1 MRLKFKEGEDWQNVK
16 IISRAGKAT
25 TSTKFWYNIENCDNG
40 NKKSVDFSKI
50 QAWEPIAEEIFLSG
64 DCNEISVAKKKELD
78 NLLEHNVYNEV
89 EFSGQ
94 PLINVRWVLTEKLN
108 GTEKIIKARLVAKG
122 YEELS
127 LNLRRDSPTC
137 LKEKLRLVLTLA
149 ANAKWKIHKLDVKS
163 AFLQGKH
170 IDRDIFLKP
179 PCEAE
184 TNKIWKLNKTIY
196 GLCDASRSW
205 YLRVKEVLEEA
216 GMLMC
221 KYDQSMFS
229 WFENDTLQG
238 LICLHVDDFFYCGS
252 PAFDKVIHLVKR
264 TFKIG
269 SQDAMFF
276 NYLGLQIEQRNDGIY
291 LHQHQYVQELETI
304 DIDKSSYSS
313 GEHLRKDDFTKLRS
327 LVGQLA
333 WVASQSRPDI
343 AFDVCQL
350 SVGLKNASCK
360 SVNRANKCV
369 KKLKNNPY
377 MLKYPIFG
385 DVKQAKVVVFAD
397 ASFANLEGCASQGGY
412 LVFLA
417 GENGHMSVL
426 SWSSKKLDRVVN
438 STSGAET
445 MSLLKGFE
453 AGYLLKTTL
462 NNLYGNSMSL
472 NVDVYT
478 DCKNLK
484 EIVNT
489 SKNIDNKRLKID
501 ICTLRD
507 HMLKKELSDM
517 KWISTSAQLADSLTK
532 DGVNTEKLI
541 NVLQNGIW
549 TL

>member
-1 MRLKFKEGEDWQNVK
+1 M
-16 IISRAGKAT
+16 
-25 TSTKFWYNIENCDNG
+25 
-40 NKKSVDFSKI
+40 
-50 QAWEPIAEEIFLSG
+50 
-64 DCNEISVAKKKELD
+64 
-78 NLLEHNVYNEV
+78 
-89 EFSGQ
+89 
-94 PLINVRWVLTEKLN
+94 
-108 GTEKIIKARLVAKG
+108 
-122 YEELS
+122 
-127 LNLRRDSPTC
+127 
-137 LKEKLRLVLTLA
+137 
-149 ANAKWKIHKLDVKS
+149 KS

-517 KWISTSAQLADSLTK
+517 KWISTSDQLADSLTK